1 MSEQDV
7 EVLLEVIKYLRFE
20 LYRGVKEF
28 GGAGNFKTENA
39 INVITDLVQYLN
51 EKENLGI
58 HLTELDME
66 KKHE

>member
-7 EVLLEVIKYLRFE
+7 EILLEVIKYLRFE

-28 GGAGNFKTENA
+28 GGAANFKTEDA
-39 INVITDLVQYLN
+39 INIMLDLVQYLN

-58 HLTELDME
+58 HLIGLDKE
-66 KKHE
+66 NK